1 MRISGF
7 GHYALTCCVAT
18 ALLAG
23 CGGSQP
29 PIGAPGGSMLPNSR
43 SSGFRVLA
51 RFDQSDG
58 RYPTGLMV
66 FRKHVY
72 GATAM
77 GGADER
83 GVLYEVSAAGH
94 IKLLY
99 SFNGDDGSAPTPPT
113 ADRGVLYG
121 TTGSG
126 GYDGYGSIYKY
137 ANGELTHL
145 ADFPGSPSG
154 GAHPNG
160 LTLLNSSLYGTT
172 SGGGSSGVGT
182 VFELTA
188 SGIKTI
194 YNFLNN
200 GHDGLEPFTA
210 LTAAGGILYGV
221 TNAGGAYKCGTVYKI
236 TTSGQ
241 ESVIYNFGEGYYDA
255 KSPVGALVKV
265 NGNFYGATYSG
276 GQSDSGTVFEVSPS
290 GKERVLYSFSYGP
303 AGMPDAGL
311 LYLNGRLY
319 GTTSAGPSYEGGTIF
334 SLTPSGTKMRVVH
347 NFGSFLGYKGSAS
360 TLVALDGALYGTADE
375 AGRLE
380 NGALFRL
387 RL

>member
-1 MRISGF
+1 MRTLCI
-7 GHYALTCCVAT
+7 AAI
-18 ALLAG
+18 AILAG

-29 PIGAPGGSMLPNSR
+29 PIGATGGPLVPDSR

-51 RFDQSDG
+51 RFDQRDG
-58 RYPTGLMV
+58 EYPTGLMV

-72 GATAM
+72 GTTAI

-83 GVLYEVSAAGH
+83 GVLYEVSADGH

-113 ADRGVLYG
+113 ADRSVLYG

-126 GYDGYGSIYKY
+126 GYEGYGSIYKY
-137 ANGELTHL
+137 ANGLLTNL

-154 GAHPNG
+154 GAYPNG
-160 LTLLNSSLYGTT
+160 LTLLNGSLYGTT
-172 SGGGSSGVGT
+172 RGGGSSAGGT

-200 GHDGLEPFTA
+200 GQDGLEPTAA
-210 LTAAGGILYGV
+210 LTACGGVLYGV
-221 TNAGGAYKCGTVYKI
+221 TNAGGAYKVGTAYKI

-255 KSPVGALVKV
+255 RSPVGALVKV

-276 GQSDSGTVFEVSPS
+276 GQSDSGTVFEISPS
-290 GKERVLYSFSYGP
+290 GKERVLHSFSYES

-319 GTTSAGPSYEGGTIF
+319 GTTSAEGGSEGGTIF
-334 SLTPSGTKMRVVH
+334 SLTPSGTKMQVLH
-347 NFGSFLGYKGSAS
+347 NFGSFLGAKGSAS
-360 TLVALDGALYGTADE
+360 TLVALDGALYGTAGE

-380 NGALFRL
+380 YGALFRL